1 MSASESRV
9 LTLKAYLPLVREQ
22 ARAFAD
28 RRAAKMEELERYGLM
43 GLMKAIEMF
52 DPDRAVPFE
61 VFAKQR
67 IQGAMSDYLRTM
79 AGGRASA
86 GTTPVP
92 ASLLRD
98 IGSPS
103 TPLRAPTSRA
113 VGLEIWRSIEALPPN
128 QKLIIGLHYCEAIT
142 LKDVGRILGI
152 TELEAES
159 LRSQAVHTLEIHLSL
174 RSWLD
179 GERREQT

>member
-1 MSASESRV
+1 MSTSESRIV
-9 LTLKAYLPLVREQ
+9 TLKAYLPLVREQ
-22 ARAFAD
+22 AQAFAD
-28 RRAAKMEELERYGLM
+28 RRAVKTAELERYGLM

-52 DPDRAVPFE
+52 DPDRAIPFE

-79 AGGRASA
+79 AAGRASA

-98 IGSPS
+98 IGSDGP
-103 TPLRAPTSRA
+103 ASRA
-113 VGLEIWRSIEALPPN
+113 VALEIWRSIEALPPN
-128 QKLIIGLHYCEAIT
+128 QKLMIGLHYCEAIT

-159 LRSQAVHTLEIHLSL
+159 LRSQAVHTLETHLSL

>member
-1 MSASESRV
+1 MSASESKV

-22 ARAFAD
+22 ARVFAD
-28 RRAAKMEELERYGLM
+28 RRAAKREELERYGLM

-67 IQGAMSDYLRTM
+67 IQGAMSDYLRTVS
-79 AGGRASA
+79 AGRASA

-92 ASLLRD
+92 AALLRD
-98 IGSPS
+98 IGDE
-103 TPLRAPTSRA
+103 APTSRA

-152 TELEAES
+152 TEREAQL
-159 LRSQAVHTLEIHLSL
+159 LRSQAVRSVHTHLSL
-174 RSWLD
+174 RSWLN
-179 GERREQT
+179 GEKRE

>member
-1 MSASESRV
+1 MSTSESRIV
-9 LTLKAYLPLVREQ
+9 TLKAYLPLVREQ
-22 ARAFAD
+22 AQAFAN
-28 RRAAKMEELERYGLM
+28 RRAVKTAELERYGLM

-61 VFAKQR
+61 AFAKQR

-79 AGGRASA
+79 AAGRASA

-103 TPLRAPTSRA
+103 TSLMAPASRA
-113 VGLEIWRSIEALPPN
+113 VALEIWRSIEALPPN

-152 TELEAES
+152 TELEAQS
-159 LRSQAVHTLEIHLSL
+159 LRSQAVRSVHTHLSL
-174 RSWLD
+174 RSWLI
-179 GERREQT
+179 GEKREQA

>member
-1 MSASESRV
+1 MLASESKV
-9 LTLKAYLPLVREQ
+9 VTLKAYLPLVREQ
-22 ARAFAD
+22 ARSFAD
-28 RRAAKMEELERYGLM
+28 QRVARTEELERYGLM

-67 IQGAMSDYLRTM
+67 IRGAMSDYLRTV
-79 AGGRASA
+79 AAGRARTV
-86 GTTPVP
+86 TTPVP
-92 ASLLRD
+92 GALLRE

-103 TPLRAPTSRA
+103 TPLRAPASRA
-113 VGLEIWRSIEALPPN
+113 VNLEIWRSIEALPPS
-128 QKLIIGLHYCEAIT
+128 QKLIIGLHYCESIT

-152 TELEAES
+152 TEGEAQL
-159 LRSQAVHTLEIHLSL
+159 LRSQAVHSVHTHLSL

>member
-1 MSASESRV
+1 MSTSESKV
-9 LTLKAYLPLVREQ
+9 ASLKVYLPLVREQ

-28 RRAAKMEELERYGLM
+28 RRVAKTEELERYGLM

-52 DPDRAVPFE
+52 DPDLAVPFE
-61 VFAKQR
+61 TFAKQR
-67 IQGAMSDYLRTM
+67 IRGAMADYLRTVT
-79 AGGRASA
+79 ASRARA

-92 ASLLRD
+92 AALLRD
-98 IGSPS
+98 IGNDGP
-103 TPLRAPTSRA
+103 ASRA
-113 VGLEIWRSIEALPPN
+113 VSMEIWRSIEALPPS

-152 TELEAES
+152 TEGEAQL
-159 LRSQAVHTLEIHLSL
+159 LRSQAVHSVHTHLSL

-179 GERREQT
+179 GERRNRT